1 MHIASVFITENVC
14 RCLYICPANVVET
27 VERCEPPYITFLA
40 FKSDRLGNVTS
51 NLLSHFPNPIQYYTP
66 TQWSPSTQHTLPS
79 HPRVPNQTTP
89 ASTPTPARQAPIAPI
104 APASQLQQLPR
115 ASTAG
120 NPQTCSRN
128 RISTLPPA
136 PKSNRIQ
143 SGSV

>member
-1 MHIASVFITENVC
+1 MHIATVFITKTVC
-14 RCLYICPANVVET
+14 TRPATVVET
-27 VERCEPPYITFLA
+27 VERCKPPCITFLA
-40 FKSDRLGNVTS
+40 SESDRLSNVTS
-51 NLLSHFPNPIQYYTP
+51 NLLSHFPNPLQYYTP
-66 TQWSPSTQHTLPS
+66 TKWSPLTEHTLPS

-89 ASTPTPARQAPIAPI
+89 ASTPTTPARQAPIAPI

-128 RISTLPPA
+128 HISTLSPA